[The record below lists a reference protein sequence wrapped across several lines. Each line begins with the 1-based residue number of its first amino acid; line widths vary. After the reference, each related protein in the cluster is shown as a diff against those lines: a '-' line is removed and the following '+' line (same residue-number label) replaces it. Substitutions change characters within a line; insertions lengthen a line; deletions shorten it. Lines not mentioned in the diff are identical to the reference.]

1 MVREFGTPNTQK
13 CLRIGHRVPRRVAIA
28 LTALGLLATANPW
41 SPDRAQA
48 DGATPPPQRLVAVQ
62 RVGTRLEIVKFE
74 APGDVALDH
83 ASAFLPTVGNGVET
97 LLVERDVKMRS
108 VGEPLEGH
116 QWALTPASTSF
127 RKAWNTTQGA
137 GIKVAVIDSG
147 VRKTHEDLAG
157 AVLPGIDL
165 VTGSGDG
172 SNDQNGHGSHVAGII
187 ASQVNGRGIVGAAPG
202 VKILP
207 VRVLDGSG
215 SGYSSD
221 VAAGIIWATDNGAK
235 VINLSLG
242 GNIPSQATQEAIQYA
257 HANGALVLAAAGNAG
272 QSGNAPLYPAAFA
285 EPGAV
290 GAINAAKQRAPFSNW
305 GSYVDVVAPGDGI
318 VSAWSS
324 GDASYAWASG
334 TSMATPYAAAAAA
347 LTFAVNPN
355 ATPAQVRKRLE
366 RTADDLGTPGRDDQ
380 FGHGLIDPANAAKV
394 ITPRG
399 GAEGPGYL
407 IVTSDGGVKGYGNVR
422 SLGGVAGFPVGS
434 PVAAA
439 AMTPSGN
446 GYWLVTKSGL
456 VFGFGD
462 AHVDG
467 HARGKIGN
475 ESVVAMASSNSGRG
489 YLLVTG
495 RGRVLAFGDAVDLG
509 DAPRGTPVRDIA
521 TTHGG
526 RGYWLLASDGRALPF
541 GAARYH
547 VTMRGVSV
555 GNGATSFAL
564 TSGGRGFWAVRRNG
578 EIAAYGAEPFGNLA
592 TYSSSS
598 SRYGTRLRT
607 VDSRE
612 GYYVLTN
619 DGLVYPFGTARNHG
633 SSPRSGVTAV
643 DLLVP

>member
-1 MVREFGTPNTQK
+1 MKPSAKPATTTPSRT
-13 CLRIGHRVPRRVAIA
+13 
-28 LTALGLLATANPW
+28 W
-41 SPDRAQA
+41 
-48 DGATPPPQRLVAVQ
+48 
-62 RVGTRLEIVKFE
+62 
-74 APGDVALDH
+74 
-83 ASAFLPTVGNGVET
+83 
-97 LLVERDVKMRS
+97 
-108 VGEPLEGH
+108 
-116 QWALTPASTSF
+116 
-127 RKAWNTTQGA
+127 
-137 GIKVAVIDSG
+137 
-147 VRKTHEDLAG
+147 
-157 AVLPGIDL
+157 DL

-172 SNDQNGHGSHVAGII
+172 SNDENGHGSHVAGII
-187 ASQVNGRGIVGAAPG
+187 AAQVNGRGIVGAAPG

-272 QSGNAPLYPAAFA
+272 QNGNAPLYPAAFP
-285 EPGAV
+285 EPVAV
-290 GAINAAKQRAPFSNW
+290 GAINSAKQRAAFSNW
-305 GSYVDVVAPGDGI
+305 GPYVDVVAPGDAI
-318 VSAWSS
+318 VSLWSS
-324 GDASYAWASG
+324 GNASYAWASG

-347 LTFAVNPN
+347 LTFAVNPS

-366 RTADDLGTPGRDDQ
+366 RTADDLGAPGRDDQ

-394 ITPRG
+394 MTPRG

-407 IVTSDGGVKGYGNVR
+407 VVTSDGDVKAYGNVR
-422 SLGGVAGFPVGS
+422 SRGGVAGFPVGS
-434 PVAAA
+434 PIAAA
-439 AMTPSGN
+439 ALTPSGN
-446 GYWLVTKSGL
+446 GYWLVTKTGL
-456 VFGFGD
+456 VFGFGE
-462 AHVDG
+462 AQVYG
-467 HARGKIGN
+467 QARGRIGN

-495 RGRVLAFGDAVDLG
+495 RGRVLAFGDAIDLG
-509 DAPRGTPVRDIA
+509 DAPYGTPVRDIA
-521 TTHGG
+521 TSHGG

-547 VTMRGVSV
+547 VVMRGVSV
-555 GNGATSFAL
+555 GSGATSFAL
-564 TSGGRGFWAVRRNG
+564 TSGGRGFWAVRLDG
-578 EIAAYGAEPFGNLA
+578 EIAAYGAKPFGSLR
-592 TYSSSS
+592 TYTSSS

-633 SSPRSGVTAV
+633 SSLRPGVTAV